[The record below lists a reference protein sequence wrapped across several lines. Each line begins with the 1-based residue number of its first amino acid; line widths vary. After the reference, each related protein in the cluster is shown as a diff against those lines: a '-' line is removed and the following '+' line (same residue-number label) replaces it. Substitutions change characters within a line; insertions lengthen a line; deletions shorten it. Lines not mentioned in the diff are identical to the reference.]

1 MKSVFLKRGSAL
13 VGLLVLLFSAPS
25 FADIEIE
32 ATWVKDGVDWSKYSK
47 FEFKPLNID
56 DVKVIKPAYAAD
68 DPSEWVL
75 EIRDLEGMQAVFR
88 DVMKDVLSSN
98 GGYPVV
104 YTDAPDVLEI
114 EVEILNIMP
123 WLKPG
128 SDGEMDGYEVET
140 LGSGEITARVE
151 IRDSMTRDLLLMIE
165 GDKAVGQEYKQFTKE
180 NNVSNIEFMFT
191 RFATRLRNSMDR
203 IHGK

>member
-1 MKSVFLKRGSAL
+1 MKSVFSSRGKLLA
-13 VGLLVLLFSAPS
+13 GLTAMLFSTAA
-25 FADIEIE
+25 FADIQIE
-32 ATWVKDGVDWSKYSK
+32 ATWVKQGVDWAKYTK
-47 FEFKPLNID
+47 FEVKPLNIE

-68 DPSEWVL
+68 DPNEWTV
-75 EIRDLEGMQAVFR
+75 DFANLEGMQAIFR
-88 DVMKDVLSSN
+88 DVMKDILTAN
-98 GGYPVV
+98 DGYPVV
-104 YTDAPDVLEI
+104 YVDGKDVLEV

-128 SDGEMDGYEVET
+128 SSSEIDGHQVTT

-151 IRDSMTRDLLLMIE
+151 IRDSSTRELLLMIE
-165 GDKAVGQEYKQFTKE
+165 GDKAVGQQYNEFTAA

-191 RFATRLRNSMDR
+191 RFATRLRNSMDD